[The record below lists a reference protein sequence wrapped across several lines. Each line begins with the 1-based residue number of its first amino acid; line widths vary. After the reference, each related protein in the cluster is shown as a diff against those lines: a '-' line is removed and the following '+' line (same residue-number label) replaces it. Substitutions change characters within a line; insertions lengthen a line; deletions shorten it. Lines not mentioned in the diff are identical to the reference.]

1 MRFRDRSDAGRQ
13 LASRLLPLRGTDAV
27 VLGLPRG
34 GVAVAA
40 QVARALD
47 APLDVILV
55 RKLGVPSQP
64 ELGMGAIG
72 EEGARVINADV
83 VRYAQVSEAD
93 IRAVER
99 RERAELERRI
109 KRYRGDTPREPLA
122 GRTAILVDDGIA
134 TGSTARAACQVAR
147 ALGASRVVL
156 AVPVAP
162 PSART
167 TLANAIDEL
176 ICLETPGRFL
186 AIGEWYE
193 DFSQTRDEEVV
204 SLLRAARAR
213 HTEGSQE
220 EQVTHDA
227 SAAGP
232 GEADAAAVD
241 DATPAESGAGE
252 AEAGAA
258 DTGAAG
264 EAEAGAAGEGT
275 PAEGTP
281 AEGTPAEGTPAEGA
295 SAEGASA
302 GSALAGNA
310 GESTAG
316 GSAARDNLASLVAMM
331 PFAAGLGLVLDAAEP
346 DEVRGRLAWTPELCT
361 TGGLLHGGA
370 LMALADS
377 LGGICAFLNLPPGA
391 RTATTSS
398 ATVFTRAVRDGE
410 VTAVARPLHV
420 GRTVIVVQTDLSD
433 QTGRRV
439 AQVTQTQ
446 AVLPGTP

>member
-1 MRFRDRSDAGRQ
+1 MRFRDRFDAGRQ
-13 LASRLLPLRGTDAV
+13 LASRLLPLRGKDVV

-40 QVARALD
+40 EVAHALD

-55 RKLGVPSQP
+55 RKLGVPAQP
-64 ELGMGAIG
+64 ELAMGALG
-72 EEGARVINADV
+72 EGDVRVINADV
-83 VRYAQVSEAD
+83 VRYAGASEAD
-93 IRAVER
+93 ITAVEQ

-147 ALGASRVVL
+147 ALGAARVVL

-162 PSART
+162 PSAGT
-167 TLANAIDEL
+167 TLADAMDEL
-176 ICLETPGRFL
+176 VCLETPERFL

-213 HTEGSQE
+213 YTENGQE
-220 EQVTHDA
+220 EQVTEDA

-232 GEADAAAVD
+232 GEVEASA
-241 DATPAESGAGE
+241 PAGNTSAGSTS
-252 AEAGAA
+252 AEN
-258 DTGAAG
+258 AAG
-264 EAEAGAAGEGT
+264 DGAAGEG
-275 PAEGTP
+275 AVG
-281 AEGTPAEGTPAEGA
+281 
-295 SAEGASA
+295 
-302 GSALAGNA
+302 
-310 GESTAG
+310 
-316 GSAARDNLASLVAMM
+316 DNLVSLVAMM
-331 PFAAGLGLVLDAAEP
+331 PFAAGLGLVLDAAAP

-398 ATVFTRAVRDGE
+398 ATVFTRALRDGE

-420 GRTVIVVQTDLSD
+420 GRTVIVVQTELSD
-433 QTGRRV
+433 QAGRRV

-446 AVLPGTP
+446 AVLAGTG

>member
-167 TLANAIDEL
+167 TLADAIDEL

-220 EQVTHDA
+220 EQVTQDA

-252 AEAGAA
+252 AEDGAA

-264 EAEAGAAGEGT
+264 EAETGATGEGT
-275 PAEGTP
+275 PAEGT
-281 AEGTPAEGTPAEGA
+281 ASEGTSAEGA

-446 AVLPGTP
+446 AVLPRTP